1 MKLLVINGSVRE
13 SRATGRVVAWVEKA
27 AKQSL
32 SGIELK
38 TIDLKEIKLPVFDE
52 PVSPMMNPERKP
64 EGQVKVWLDELAAAD
79 GYVFVTPEYNH
90 TMPSGLKN
98 AIDYIDFQVM
108 KKPFL
113 VVGHG
118 GVGGARATQ
127 ELKLALNA
135 NIGAVPVPVAIPV
148 IGYVG
153 YQDLIS
159 ETGEA
164 NTEEV
169 RQLESTLK
177 SGLETLAWYAE
188 ALSAKRSNG

>member
-13 SRATGRVVAWVEKA
+13 SRATGRVVAWVEKT

-32 SGIELK
+32 QDVEIAVV
-38 TIDLKEIKLPVFDE
+38 DLKEFKLPMFDE
-52 PVSPMMNPERKP
+52 PVSPMMNPDRKP
-64 EGQVKVWLDELAAAD
+64 EGQVKAWLDELASAD

-164 NTEEV
+164 NTDDV
-169 RQLESTLK
+169 RQLEGTLK
-177 SGLETLAWYAE
+177 TGLETLAWYAE
-188 ALSAKRSNG
+188 ALSAKRAND

>member
-13 SRATGRVVAWVEKA
+13 SRATGRVVAWVEKT

-32 SGIELK
+32 ADVEIE
-38 TIDLKEIKLPVFDE
+38 TVDLKDLKLPMFDE
-52 PVSPMMNPERKP
+52 PVSPMMNPDRKP

-98 AIDYIDFQVM
+98 AIDYIDFQIM

-135 NIGAVPVPVAIPV
+135 NIGAVPVPVAVPV
-148 IGYVG
+148 IGFVG

-159 ETGEA
+159 ETGDA
-164 NTEEV
+164 NTDEI
-169 RQLESTLK
+169 RQLEGSLK
-177 SGLETLAWYAE
+177 NGLETLAWYAD
-188 ALSAKRSNG
+188 ALSAKRNS

>member
-13 SRATGRVVAWVEKA
+13 SRATGRVVAWVEKT

-32 SGIELK
+32 ADVEIAVV
-38 TIDLKEIKLPVFDE
+38 DLKDLKLPMFDE
-52 PVSPMMNPERKP
+52 PVSPMMNPDRKP
-64 EGQVKVWLDELAAAD
+64 EGQVKVWLDELASAD

-98 AIDYIDFQVM
+98 AIDYIDFQIM

-135 NIGAVPVPVAIPV
+135 NIGAVPVPVAIAV

-164 NTEEV
+164 NTDDI
-169 RQLESTLK
+169 RQLESTLQ

-188 ALSAKRSNG
+188 ALSAKRTND

>member
-13 SRATGRVVAWVEKA
+13 SRATSRVVSWVEKIA
-27 AKQSL
+27 QQTAQNVE
-32 SGIELK
+32 IA
-38 TIDLKEIKLPVFDE
+38 TIDLKELKLPMFDE
-52 PVSPMMNPERKP
+52 AISPMMNPDRKP
-64 EGQVKVWLDELAAAD
+64 EGVVKTWLDALADAD

-135 NIGAVPVPVAIPV
+135 SIGAVPVPVAV
-148 IGYVG
+148 AVVGYVG
-153 YQDLIS
+153 YNDLIT

-164 NTEEV
+164 NTDDV
-169 RQLESTLK
+169 RALEATLK
-177 SGLETLAWYAE
+177 SGVDTLVWYAE
-188 ALSAKRSNG
+188 ALTAKRTA

>member
-13 SRATGRVVAWVEKA
+13 SRATGRVVAWVEKTA
-27 AKQSL
+27 RQSL
-32 SGIELK
+32 QDIEIA
-38 TIDLKEIKLPVFDE
+38 TVDLKDIKLPMFDE
-52 PVSPMMNPERKP
+52 PVSPMMNPDRKP

>member
-13 SRATGRVVAWVEKA
+13 SRATGRVVAWVEKT

-32 SGIELK
+32 QDVEIAVV
-38 TIDLKEIKLPVFDE
+38 DLKDIKLPMFDE
-52 PVSPMMNPERKP
+52 PVSPMMNPDRKP

-98 AIDYIDFQVM
+98 AIDYIDFQIM

-159 ETGEA
+159 EAGEA
-164 NTEEV
+164 NTDDV
-169 RQLESTLK
+169 RQLEGTLK
-177 SGLETLAWYAE
+177 NGLETLAWYAE
-188 ALSAKRSNG
+188 ALSAKRNS

>member
-13 SRATGRVVAWVEKA
+13 SRATGRVVAWVEKTA
-27 AKQSL
+27 RQSL
-32 SGIELK
+32 QDIEIA
-38 TIDLKEIKLPVFDE
+38 TVDLKDIKLPMFDE
-52 PVSPMMNPERKP
+52 PVSPMMNPDRKP

-164 NTEEV
+164 NTDEV

>member
-13 SRATGRVVAWVEKA
+13 SRATGRVALWVEKTA
-27 AKQSL
+27 RQSL
-32 SGIELK
+32 QDVEIA
-38 TIDLKEIKLPVFDE
+38 TIDLKDLKLPMFDE
-52 PVSPMMNPERKP
+52 PVSPMMNPDRKP
-64 EGQVKVWLDELAAAD
+64 EGQVKAWLDELAAAD

-98 AIDYIDFQVM
+98 AIDYIDFQIM

-135 NIGAVPVPVAIPV
+135 NIGAVPVPVAVPV

-153 YQDLIS
+153 YEDLIT
-159 ETGEA
+159 EEGEA
-164 NTEEV
+164 NTEAV
-169 RQLESTLK
+169 KKLESTLR
-177 SGLETLAWYAE
+177 SGLETLLWYAE
-188 ALSAKRSNG
+188 ALSAKRNA